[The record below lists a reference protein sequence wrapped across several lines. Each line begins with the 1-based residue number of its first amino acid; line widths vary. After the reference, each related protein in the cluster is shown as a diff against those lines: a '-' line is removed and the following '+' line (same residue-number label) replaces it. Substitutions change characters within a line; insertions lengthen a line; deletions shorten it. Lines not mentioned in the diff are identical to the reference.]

1 MNLSKPLFALI
12 ILFYCYSAQAQQNF
26 WKKSDENSIQKG
38 RSSRYIIPDVYQTVS
53 FDFTKFLNQLNT
65 QARTG
70 DKTFIFDTPMP
81 DGSFES
87 FTLVET
93 PVFDTGLSEKY
104 PGYYS
109 FTGTDVNKTGGWLKM
124 SVSPYGI
131 NIMVYTAKDG
141 YTFIDPYS
149 QHNTT
154 EYITYYKRDF
164 RKKSGNFS
172 CGISGDDFTKNEN
185 QLTNKKDSEVSGSRL
200 VSDCTLRTYR
210 LALSCTGEYAAF
222 HGGTVEKVLAAYNTT
237 MTRVNGLYE
246 RDAAITMKIIANT
259 DKLIFL
265 NQSTDPFAN
274 GNGEAMLNQNQQA
287 IDSRIGLSNYD
298 IGHVFST
305 GGGGIASLRSP
316 CTSNKA
322 KGVTG
327 SAAPVGD
334 PFDID
339 YVAHEMGHQFGA
351 NHTFNNACGGNKNNS
366 TAIEPG
372 SGSTIMGYAGICS
385 PDVQSNS
392 DGHFHGVS
400 LSEIASFVVAGN
412 GNTCP
417 VKTVIENQKPEV
429 SVQKSK
435 YTIPV
440 GTSFFLTAEGEDADG
455 DNLTYCWEQV
465 DNETATMPPKPA
477 NTAGPSFR
485 SNPPSSSPTRYF
497 PDLQR
502 RFNTWEVLPTVAR
515 SMDFR
520 CTVRDNNKLG
530 GCTDEVNVE
539 VIFSNQAGPFV
550 VTAPNTTSVN
560 WLVGSKQSVMWNVAN
575 TNITPVNCAKVNIY
589 LSIDGGISYPHILA
603 ADVENTGSYE
613 IDVPALP
620 TVKAKVMVAAA
631 DNIFFDV
638 SNANFKITTTF
649 TVSAENVYVE
659 VCNQNI
665 FETFISL
672 EKVQDINQPINLSI
686 KSGPNMLDY
695 KFSVNPITSIPS
707 KSLLT
712 IERLQNLEPGLH
724 KVEIVAASG
733 NEKLETHVDL
743 FVGNKIAVSPQLLSP
758 SDLSGNINATK
769 ATFTWGNLPGSKDYT
784 FEISLSPAFEPVLH
798 TLTTVESELELG
810 LQENTIY
817 FWRVKGNNPCI
828 SNPFSQIFTFRTS
841 GVSAG
846 TALLLKNDVLLL
858 DVAATAPIDQSKLDV
873 SGQNPKFISI
883 TITETPANG
892 ILKNIDKIL
901 TIGSN
906 ITLEDVMLS
915 KISYSHNGNSA
926 EADSFRFNILDDQNR
941 WLPDN
946 KFLIK
951 IKQPT
956 LGLAAFAPVSNICFG
971 ESNGVISLEAYG
983 GAAPY
988 FYSMDSI
995 DFQTSSSFSDLEA
1008 GVYTVFVK
1016 DSNGLIRKSNEVIIA
1031 ESDQINLT
1039 LQMDKYDIS
1048 VDAVGG
1054 TGALNFSIDDQVYT
1068 KEKIFKDPGNGDYT
1082 IYVKDE
1088 RGCKNKSEISI
1099 QIEPINLTASLT
1111 NDIFC
1116 AAQKGTIEALAAGGL
1131 TPYTYSVNGQL
1142 FQNNP
1147 IFQINAGKHAI
1158 TVKDAGGKT
1167 FVSDTVSTSNPKA
1180 IEIVF
1185 IQEKLKVTVNATGGS
1200 GVLSYSRDADNYTT
1214 DNVFTFSDNGTYK
1227 IYVRDENL
1235 CVRSANISLNVLKN
1249 VNETVTNLSCFN
1261 KNNGIIKLQATNG
1274 TFPFQ
1279 YSLNNSIFSN
1289 TREWTGLPAGVYS
1302 YAVKD
1307 NKNDTLRGEIL
1318 LTQPDSLILDWSV
1331 MGDDLTISASGG
1343 TSPYQ
1348 YSIDGGIVYL
1358 DVNFYEDLPS
1368 DVYKLSVKDKN
1379 NCVVTGEAFISGIDD
1394 DNSINDLILIP
1405 NPCHDHVKLV
1415 SSKLL
1420 SEEINVMVYNMAG
1433 NPLAVSHVKVDNGVE
1448 LNVSSFAPGLY
1459 FLVIDGND
1467 GRFFKKLKIY

>member
-1 MNLSKPLFALI
+1 MNSSKAFLSLI
-12 ILFYCYSAQAQQNF
+12 ILFYFFSAQAQRSF

-38 RSSRYIIPDVYQTVS
+38 RSTRYIVPEVYQTVS

-65 QARTG
+65 QARN
-70 DKTFIFDTPMP
+70 DAKTFIFDAPMP

-87 FTLVET
+87 FFLEDT
-93 PVFDTGLSEKY
+93 PVFDSGLLEKY

-109 FTGTDVNKTGGWLKM
+109 FTGTDVNKSGSWLKM

-131 NIMVYTAKDG
+131 NIMVYTVKDG
-141 YTFIDPYS
+141 FTFIDPYN
-149 QHNTT
+149 QYNAT

-172 CGISGDDFTKNEN
+172 CGISVDDLTGNEK
-185 QLTNKKDSEVSGSRL
+185 QLTNEKGSDVGGSRL
-200 VSDCTLRTYR
+200 AGDCTLRTYR

-246 RDAAITMKIIANT
+246 RDAAITMKIIADT

-265 NQSTDPFAN
+265 NSNTDPFAN
-274 GNGEAMLNQNQQA
+274 GNGDAMLNQNQQA

-351 NHTFNNACGGNKNNS
+351 NHTQNNSCNRNSS

-372 SGSTIMGYAGICS
+372 SGSTIMGYAGICA

-417 VKTVIENQKPEV
+417 VKTVIDNQKPEV
-429 SVQKSK
+429 SVRKSK

-455 DNLTYCWEQV
+455 DNLTYCWEQI
-465 DNETATMPPKPA
+465 DNETATMPPKPT
-477 NTAGPSFR
+477 NTVGPSFR
-485 SNPPSSSPTRYF
+485 SNAPSSSPIRYF

-515 SMDFR
+515 TMEFR

-530 GCTDEVNVE
+530 GCTDDVEVE
-539 VIFSNQAGPFV
+539 VIFSNQAGPFL
-550 VTAPNTTSVN
+550 VTAPNTTAVN
-560 WLVGSKQSVMWNVAN
+560 WLVGSKQIVTWNVAN

-589 LSIDGGISYPHILA
+589 LSIDGGVSYPHLLA
-603 ADVENTGSYE
+603 SDVENTGSYE

-649 TVSAENVYVE
+649 IVSAENVYE
-659 VCNQNI
+659 DVCNQNI

-672 EKVQDINQPINLSI
+672 EKVQDINQPINLSV
-686 KSGPNMLDY
+686 KTGPNILDY
-695 KFSVNPITSIPS
+695 KFSVNPVVSIPS

-712 IERLQNLEPGLH
+712 IEGLQNLEPGLH

-733 NEKLETHVDL
+733 NEKLETRVDL
-743 FVGNKIAVSPQLLSP
+743 FVGNKMVEFPQLLSP

-769 ATFTWGNLPGSKDYT
+769 TTFNWGKLPGSKDYT
-784 FEISLSPAFEPVLH
+784 FEISLSPAFEPVLQ
-798 TLTTVESELELG
+798 TFTTVESALELG

-817 FWRVKGNNPCI
+817 YWRVKGNNPCI
-828 SNPFSQIFTFRTS
+828 SNPFSPIFTFRTT

-858 DVAATAPIDQSKLDV
+858 DVGTTASIDQSKLDV
-873 SGQNPKFISI
+873 SGQNPKFISL

-906 ITLEDVMLS
+906 FTLEDVILS
-915 KISYSHNGNSA
+915 KISYTNIGNS
-926 EADSFRFNILDDQNR
+926 EETDSFRFNILDDQNR

-956 LGLAAFAPVSNICFG
+956 LGLAAFALVSNICFG
-971 ESNGVISLEAYG
+971 ESNGVISVEAYG

-995 DFQTSSSFSDLEA
+995 DFQATSYFSDLTA
-1008 GVYTVFVK
+1008 GVYTIFVK
-1016 DSNGLIRKSNEVIIA
+1016 DSNGSIRKSNEVIIA
-1031 ESDQINLT
+1031 ESDQINLMVQ
-1039 LQMDKYDIS
+1039 LDKYDIT

-1054 TGALNFSIDDQVYT
+1054 TGNLNFSIDDQLYT

-1088 RGCKNKSEISI
+1088 RGCKNNGDISI
-1099 QIEPINLTASLT
+1099 QIEPINIAVSMT

-1116 AAQKGTIEALAAGGL
+1116 AGQKGTIEALAGGGL
-1131 TPYTYSVNGQL
+1131 TPYTYSVNGQAY
-1142 FQNNP
+1142 QNSP

-1167 FVSDTVSTSNPKA
+1167 FISDTISTSNPKA

-1185 IQEKLKVTVNATGGS
+1185 IQEKLKVTVNASGGS
-1200 GVLSYSRDADNYTT
+1200 GVLSYSRNGDNYTS
-1214 DNVFTFSDNGTYK
+1214 DNVFIFSDNGTYK

-1235 CVRSANISLNVLKN
+1235 CVRSSNISLNVLKN

-1279 YSLNNSIFSN
+1279 YSLNNSTFSN
-1289 TREWTGLPAGVYS
+1289 IREWTGLPAGVYS

-1307 NKNDTLRGEIL
+1307 NKNDTLRGEIV

-1331 MGDDLTISASGG
+1331 LGDDLTISASGG

-1348 YSIDGGIVYL
+1348 YSIDGGTVYL

-1368 DVYKLSVKDKN
+1368 DIYKLAIKDKN
-1379 NCVVTGEAFISGIDD
+1379 NCIVTGEALISGIDS
-1394 DNSINDLILIP
+1394 DNSINDLILMP
-1405 NPCHDHVKLV
+1405 NPCHDYVKLV

-1420 SEEINVMVYNMAG
+1420 SEEISVMVYNMAG
-1433 NPLAVSHVKVDNGVE
+1433 DQLSANHTKVDHGVE

-1459 FLVIDGND
+1459 FLVIDGKH
-1467 GRFFKKLKIY
+1467 GRVFKKLIIY